1 VKRILSVFL
10 FLSIVWQTK
19 AQDLNCTV
27 EVISNNVQATN
38 RQIFDDLKNSI
49 TQFLNNRK
57 WVEDKVSSNERID
70 CNFVIEITKFDIDQF
85 KANLNIQSSRTAYGS
100 DYNTKIFST
109 LENNVSFKYAQFQA
123 LDFQENNYTD
133 DLTSILAFYTYIII
147 GQDFD
152 TYSLYGG
159 DPYYRK
165 ALAVREAAQNRG
177 QGWTSNY
184 GQGNRNRY
192 FLIDNILDP
201 RFKPLRQA
209 MYQYH
214 LKGLDVMSKNP
225 DKGREEIYQSL
236 KLVKQVYD
244 ALPNA
249 FILRLFFNAKT
260 DELISIMSK
269 GTTTQKNKSVELLSK
284 MDPANRSRYEKGI
297 LQS

>member
-57 WVEDKVSSNERID
+57 WVEDKVSPNERID

-159 DPYYRK
+159 ILTTERLWPCVKLHRIEVK
-165 ALAVREAAQNRG
+165 AGLPIMGRG
-177 QGWTSNY
+177 TGTGTFSSIIS
-184 GQGNRNRY
+184 
-192 FLIDNILDP
+192 LIPDLNLYV
-201 RFKPLRQA
+201 KPCINTI
-209 MYQYH
+209 
-214 LKGLDVMSKNP
+214 SK
-225 DKGREEIYQSL
+225 
-236 KLVKQVYD
+236 
-244 ALPNA
+244 A
-249 FILRLFFNAKT
+249 
-260 DELISIMSK
+260 
-269 GTTTQKNKSVELLSK
+269 
-284 MDPANRSRYEKGI
+284 
-297 LQS
+297 